1 MAKLKTPRKV
11 MIVSESD
18 SFYQMIKSIMPPED
32 FSPVFHATSGSD
44 ARRKL
49 LELPVDI
56 LIVDSPLPDEHGVMF
71 ADSFSETNMGILL
84 LVQNDMYEQASSQV
98 EEEGIVTLPKPVS
111 PEMFYTACRMVSAMT
126 FKIQKMENEKKTLQD
141 KMQDIRIVNKAK
153 WLLIENEKMS
163 EADAHKHIEK
173 LSMDRRRSRRE
184 IAEEIIEEYE

>member
-1 MAKLKTPRKV
+1 MAQAKTPRKV
-11 MIVSESD
+11 MIVSESE
-18 SFYQMIKSIMPPED
+18 SFYQNIKCILPPSD

-56 LIVDSPLPDEHGVMF
+56 LIVDSPLSDEHGVMF
-71 ADSFSETNMGILL
+71 AQHFAESSMGILL
-84 LVQNDMYEQASSQV
+84 LVQSDLYDQTAVQV
-98 EEEGIVTLPKPVS
+98 EEDGILTLPKPVS
-111 PEMFYTACRMVSAMT
+111 PEMFYTAARMLSAMT
-126 FKIQKMENEKKTLQD
+126 YRLQKLDVEKKSMQE

-153 WLLIENEKMS
+153 WLLIENKSFSES
-163 EADAHKHIEK
+163 EAHKFIEK

>member
-32 FSPVFHATSGSD
+32 FSPIFHAVSGSD

-56 LIVDSPLPDEHGVMF
+56 LIVDSPLSDEHGVMF
-71 ADSFSETNMGILL
+71 AQNFSDSNLGIML
-84 LVQNDMYEQASSQV
+84 LVQSDLFDQTASQV
-98 EEEGIVTLPKPVS
+98 EEDGILTLPKPLS
-111 PEMFYTACRMVSAMT
+111 PEMFYTACRMLRAMT
-126 FKIQKMENEKKTLQD
+126 FRVQKMEIEKKSLQD

-153 WLLIENEKMS
+153 WLLIENEKMT
-163 EADAHKHIEK
+163 EADAHKKIEK

-184 IAEEIIEEYE
+184 IAEEIIDEYE